1 MNIQLPL
8 GPVMADLKGVEI
20 DSSELD
26 VLRHPDIGGVIL
38 FARNFES
45 PEQLRALTASI
56 RAIREPQLLIAVDH
70 EGGRVQRFQQG
81 FTRIPPMALL
91 GLIHQAGGPAVKLA
105 EALGCIIAAELVEHG
120 LDFSF
125 TPVLDLD
132 YGSSSVIG
140 DRAFSADPRVV
151 TSLAQALVQGL
162 NTGGVAGVGKHFPGH
177 GYVRADSH
185 LEVPVDERSLEAL
198 ENDIAPY
205 RTLARSVLSGIMP
218 AHVIYSRVDSKPAGF
233 SSRWLRGMLRGEL
246 GYQGMIFSDD
256 LSMEGASI
264 AGGVQERA
272 MAAFEAGCDMV
283 LVCNAPES
291 TERLLDAKLNV
302 RLDSQRAMAM
312 RAKFKVPDKTRYAAA
327 VATLHAAAIDHPDI
341 MGSVG

>member
-1 MNIQLPL
+1 
-8 GPVMADLKGVEI
+8 
-20 DSSELD
+20 
-26 VLRHPDIGGVIL
+26 
-38 FARNFES
+38 
-45 PEQLRALTASI
+45 
-56 RAIREPQLLIAVDH
+56 
-70 EGGRVQRFQQG
+70 
-81 FTRIPPMALL
+81 
-91 GLIHQAGGPAVKLA
+91 
-105 EALGCIIAAELVEHG
+105 
-120 LDFSF
+120 
-125 TPVLDLD
+125 
-132 YGSSSVIG
+132 
-140 DRAFSADPRVV
+140 
-151 TSLAQALVQGL
+151 
-162 NTGGVAGVGKHFPGH
+162 
-177 GYVRADSH
+177 
-185 LEVPVDERSLEAL
+185 
-198 ENDIAPY
+198 
-205 RTLARSVLSGIMP
+205 
-218 AHVIYSRVDSKPAGF
+218 
-233 SSRWLRGMLRGEL
+233 MLRGEL